1 MWRKNGGTYSG
12 DVIIGDIQASE
23 WRNLLEIANKSDLG
37 IKLIPI
43 KSYINKKIESCLR
56 NADKEKANRFLRKN
70 Y

>member
-1 MWRKNGGTYSG
+1 MWRGNGGTYSG

-23 WRNLLEIANKSDLG
+23 WRNLLSIANKSALG

-43 KSYINKKIESCLR
+43 KNYINKQIEYCLQSGDR
-56 NADKEKANRFLRKN
+56 ERERKFLRKG